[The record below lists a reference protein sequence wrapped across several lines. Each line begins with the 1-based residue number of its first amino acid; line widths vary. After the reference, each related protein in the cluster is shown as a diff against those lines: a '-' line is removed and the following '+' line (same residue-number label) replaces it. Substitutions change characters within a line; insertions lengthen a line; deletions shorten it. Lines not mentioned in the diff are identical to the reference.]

1 MGKAAKTT
9 LVIKHG
15 ASYRRLAKIIFGS
28 DGSYYATIPYHES
41 RKATVFK
48 MTTNYDAGTF
58 FASSIQDILETAWI
72 EDREI
77 KFSHHP
83 DGFAQFSGAGI
94 TSGRNPDGSA
104 KGMAVLTSPLDRI
117 FRGPAFNY
125 LIRNIEELDPIET
138 VDSKSLVFDLDEYL
152 PIAPTNSLH
161 FEAHYFTPLWRRFVR
176 LDAKGRPIINVQ
188 HPCEANIEFRVFP
201 AAAEC
206 DYPGILGFE
215 LYQLPHDGKETGYS
229 FGGPA
234 ELMRRNEHGQRIAD
248 AIFCSY
254 PRDERIA
261 AEKCLNFPPVDPNTE
276 ES

>member
-1 MGKAAKTT
+1 
-9 LVIKHG
+9 
-15 ASYRRLAKIIFGS
+15 
-28 DGSYYATIPYHES
+28 
-41 RKATVFK
+41 

-58 FASSIQDILETAWI
+58 FVSSLEEILDTASI

-83 DGFAQFSGAGI
+83 DGFAQFSGTGI
-94 TSGRNPDGSA
+94 TSGRNPDGTA
-104 KGMAVLTSPLDRI
+104 KGMAVMTSPLDRI

-125 LIRNIEELDPIET
+125 LIRNIEELDVIER
-138 VDSKSLVFDLDEYL
+138 VDSNSFVFDLGEYL
-152 PIAPTNSLH
+152 PIGPTKSLH

-176 LDAKGRPIINVQ
+176 LDSKGRQVINVQ
-188 HPCEANIEFRVFP
+188 HPCGAIIEFRVFP

-215 LYQLPHDGKETGYS
+215 LYQLPHGVNQTGYS

-234 ELMRRNEHGQRIAD
+234 ERMRYNEHGQRIAD
-248 AIFCSY
+248 AIFCMY
-254 PRDERIA
+254 PRDDKIA
-261 AEKCLNFPPVDPNTE
+261 AEKCLNFPPTEASAE